1 MPSQHRADLGPPPAL
16 LNYGRY
22 LNAPLSK
29 GLDPRARAVSAPPPG
44 TRGTWRPTR
53 RASRCRPTS
62 RNLWNLAVTRSD
74 ILSFMFSEELDIQ
87 PKFVQ
92 EVGGWLA
99 TGQLHYR
106 ETVRE
111 GLENT
116 LDAFLALMR
125 GENVGKM
132 IVKL

>member
-1 MPSQHRADLGPPPAL
+1 
-16 LNYGRY
+16 
-22 LNAPLSK
+22 
-29 GLDPRARAVSAPPPG
+29 
-44 TRGTWRPTR
+44 
-53 RASRCRPTS
+53 
-62 RNLWNLAVTRSD
+62 
-74 ILSFMFSEELDIQ
+74 MFSEELDIQ